1 MFGKE
6 NSIFFFQDSLLW
18 WKATCICLS
27 VLSYISR
34 TKQSCFLQS
43 WPKSNKKRVAICE
56 TVLERKMLSSM
67 QEFFFLQKVSKIFS
81 QCKSFTK
88 EKVFLCSMQ
97 VARLLSQPWAICQG
111 SRNRSQNRSWNFF
124 LSCFWANEWPEKK
137 KSFFFV
143 KVRPRRVF
151 HKNSGAR
158 TCLRT
163 RPKCSQSK
171 QTLKKRSPFVYH
183 TQRKH
188 GKLNWT

>member
-1 MFGKE
+1 
-6 NSIFFFQDSLLW
+6 
-18 WKATCICLS
+18 
-27 VLSYISR
+27 
-34 TKQSCFLQS
+34 
-43 WPKSNKKRVAICE
+43 
-56 TVLERKMLSSM
+56 MLSSM
-67 QEFFFLQKVSKIFS
+67 QEFFFLQKVSKMFS

-163 RPKCSQSK
+163 RPKCSQSE

-188 GKLNWT
+188 GKLSKKLLACNSKSILFINFAILYDLYFSLWYILSEFF

>member
-1 MFGKE
+1 
-6 NSIFFFQDSLLW
+6 
-18 WKATCICLS
+18 
-27 VLSYISR
+27 
-34 TKQSCFLQS
+34 
-43 WPKSNKKRVAICE
+43 
-56 TVLERKMLSSM
+56 MLSSM
-67 QEFFFLQKVSKIFS
+67 QEFFFLQKVSKMFS

-188 GKLNWT
+188 GKLTIYWVIFPIMKISSPLLQKKSFRSSREATWVLQTFNLAQV